1 MGDRFSPLLGATAK
15 VATLPDVSVGH
26 LLGHTLLA
34 LVVIVGGIWCVQKV
48 WSRSRARGGTKGAS
62 RGGRTSAGLTVLS
75 RHSLG
80 KDQQLAVVRWGE
92 REVLVGISG
101 STISFFD
108 DGLGAPL
115 PTHLTEASGSPA
127 TVFAAD
133 AASPS
138 RGAAAAPAVSS
149 GPPHRL
155 TPSSF
160 ASSLSTVVAQRRSG
174 ATGSPTRAA
183 GGGRPVL
190 ERLRDLTERS

>member
-1 MGDRFSPLLGATAK
+1 MGNAASPLLGATAK
-15 VATLPDVSVGH
+15 VATLPDVSIGH

-34 LVVIVGGIWCVQKV
+34 LVVIVGGIWGVQKI
-48 WSRSRARGGTKGAS
+48 WTRRRAGGGSKGAAK
-62 RGGRTSAGLTVLS
+62 GGRANNGLTVLS

-80 KDQQLAVVRWGE
+80 KDQHLAVVRWGE

-115 PTHLTEASGSPA
+115 PAQLDEDAAAEPSPA
-127 TVFAAD
+127 GIGLPTSLGDV
-133 AASPS
+133 PVPVTNG
-138 RGAAAAPAVSS
+138 GA
-149 GPPHRL
+149 PHRL

-174 ATGSPTRAA
+174 TPATPRRPAA
-183 GGGRPVL
+183 AGRPVL